1 MSTPPPDDPA
11 ERRQAA
17 RRLALVEVS
26 PEDPG
31 ARAAVAAYVA
41 ELGERFVAV
50 FQPGPSTPAERAAE
64 VASMTRPCGVFLLA
78 TGRTDST
85 DHADHP
91 DGTDGT
97 DGTDVPAACGG
108 LRRLDG
114 TGQDGTFEVKRMW
127 VHPSWRGLGLSRR
140 LLAALETA
148 AAELGASRVV
158 LDTSRVLTEAVAL
171 YARAGYREI
180 DAYNDNPHAEAW
192 FEKRLVP
199 GPGAG
204 PTLVR

>member
-1 MSTPPPDDPA
+1 VSNPLPDDPA
-11 ERRQAA
+11 ERREAA
-17 RRLALVEVS
+17 RRLTLGEVS
-26 PEDPG
+26 PDHPG

-50 FQPGPSTPAERAAE
+50 FQPGPTTPTERAAE
-64 VASMTRPCGVFLLA
+64 VASMTRPRGVFLLA
-78 TGRTDST
+78 TGDTGDTGDTD
-85 DHADHP
+85 DLGAP
-91 DGTDGT
+91 
-97 DGTDVPAACGG
+97 VACGG
-108 LRRLDG
+108 LRRLDH

-140 LLAALETA
+140 LLEALEA
-148 AAELGASRVV
+148 AAADLGASRVV

-192 FEKRLVP
+192 FEKRLDAPP
-199 GPGAG
+199 GPG
-204 PTLVR
+204 PTLTR